1 MSEILKHCPSCL
13 AAEHFEVDRQ
23 GECGL
28 RMCQRCSLL
37 FVSPRP
43 TREETEAIYSRE
55 YFEGT
60 SEFGNPEGY
69 QSHAGGYLARASFLV
84 DWLCSKTGLQGG
96 RWLDVG
102 CGPGYLVEAAARAG
116 FDACGVD
123 VSLDAVEA
131 GIGRGLSLLHGAAED
146 LGKLVTPEF
155 QVVSMLDTLFHVRE
169 PRQVLFAAS
178 KLLSTG
184 GILLAGPFDLGP
196 GLSIAPGQTRQFDF
210 DQLGVPEHL
219 SFVNQRSMEC
229 VLPELG
235 FSQLRFEP
243 MAQSPGAVVKK
254 HAGFLPIWLLDLFR
268 RILRLFPRFRVWL
281 HRLAGKQVNRQA
293 GYVIA
298 VKN

>member
-1 MSEILKHCPSCL
+1 MSEILECCPSCL
-13 AAEHFEVDRQ
+13 AREHWEVDRR

-28 RMCQRCSLL
+28 RICQRCSLL

-43 TREETEAIYSRE
+43 TREETDAIYSRE

-69 QSHAGGYLARASFLV
+69 QAHAGGYLARARFLV
-84 DWLCSKTGLQGG
+84 DWLRSKTGMSGG

-102 CGPGYLVEAAARAG
+102 CGPGYLVEAAALAG
-116 FDACGVD
+116 FEASGVD

-131 GIGRGLSLLHGAAED
+131 GIGRGLQLQHGAAED
-146 LGKLVTPEF
+146 LVRMVKPGV

-169 PRQVLFAAS
+169 PRQVLSAAS
-178 KLLSTG
+178 ELLSPG

-196 GLSIAPGQTRQFDF
+196 GPSIAPGQSRRFDF
-210 DQLGVPEHL
+210 EKLGVPEHL

-235 FSQLRFEP
+235 FTQLRFEP
-243 MAQSPGAVVKK
+243 MVQSPGAVIKK
-254 HAGFLPIWLLDLFR
+254 HASFIPTWLLDVLR
-268 RILRLFPRFRVWL
+268 RILRAFPHLRMWL
-281 HRLAGKQVNRQA
+281 HRLAGRQVNRQA

-298 VKN
+298 SRR